1 MYLSI
6 FWDYSD
12 VNRLKKKNQH
22 CILCLLYTDMFQYHP
37 AEANGALLLAL
48 ANKGILSFARNLYGR
63 HPGIMDLELE
73 APYTVQF
80 FLVNFL

>member
-6 FWDYSD
+6 FWDYSN
-12 VNRLKKKNQH
+12 VNRLKEKNQH
-22 CILCLLYTDMFQYHP
+22 CILCLLSRDMFQYHP
-37 AEANGALLLAL
+37 EAYGALLLVL
-48 ANKGILSFARNLYGR
+48 GNKGILFFAQNLYGR

-80 FLVNFL
+80 FSVNFL